1 MTEPIASP
9 TLALLYL
16 AQGHRARAQA
26 TLDEVLELE
35 PFNGYALALR
45 ERVRREPGHGVEL
58 SARFIPRA
66 GAIDIGAGELELR
79 WSIPRAL
86 INPARRLDVVIA
98 IATRPQASLAHT
110 SIPCLDRTATQRF
123 ATPLGPASAA
133 VALIAS
139 IPRGA
144 IEILAVAEP
153 QSW

>member
-26 TLDEVLELE
+26 TVNEVLALE

-45 ERVRREPGHGVEL
+45 ERMHEAPKVEL
-58 SARFIPRA
+58 SARFVPRA
-66 GAIDIGAGELELR
+66 AAVIDIGAGELELR
-79 WSIPRAL
+79 WAIPPAL
-86 INPARRLDVVIA
+86 VDPERRLDVVIA
-98 IATRPQASLAHT
+98 IATRQRAVLAYT
-110 SIPCLDRTATQRF
+110 SIPCLDRRATQRF

-133 VALIAS
+133 VALVAS
-139 IPRGA
+139 RPGGSL
-144 IEILAVAEP
+144 EILAVAEP